1 MDVDS
6 LFGSLDFFF
15 RQAGEYDATSRQPVR
30 TWEGKYVHA
39 ATSASGGD
47 GALTSRAGIELAPHT
62 PSNSQ
67 RAAIEAEPQPLLVL
81 AGPGAGKT
89 YCLIER
95 IRFLVDKRGFDP
107 ARICAF
113 TFTNKAAG
121 EIASRL
127 EKHLG
132 SKAERIKRGTIHS
145 FCAELLREFGS
156 HVGLE
161 PGFGIA
167 DEDYQLLVLRRIE
180 GHRRWHRQVLTRFS
194 GHRFRGDELK
204 HNDRILYE
212 TYRDFLSLRNLL
224 DFDMLVLKTAELMR
238 VSDVAEEVRSRWDAV
253 LVDEFQDLNPVQ
265 YMVIRSLTL
274 GHKNIFAVGDDEQS
288 IYSWAG
294 ADPQVFLT
302 FVNDFG
308 VVTKQQLGENRRCPT
323 EIVALARR
331 LLTGNTPIFS
341 DRRHAEADH
350 ASPFAVAALSF
361 PTGDEEIEWII
372 GDIRSDR
379 NKNNLAWGDFA
390 LLYRTHEIGNA
401 AESAFLAAG
410 IPCRMAHGRALAE
423 DPVVGYVVNA
433 LRVISDTSDPIYQ
446 EEFLKVVLPKALFED
461 ARVKSEENGQTLIAQ
476 LEQMASALPKEHGDR
491 RKIWRGF
498 YALRNLAALGAC
510 HKEISTLVDE
520 LLSQRVGE
528 YRTVLEENH
537 DELSDP
543 AEYEEIQTL
552 ARRLTVAFDNSLT
565 VWIPRMGGLE
575 IALKGIL
582 HGIGL
587 NRVQLGGVP
596 PKDAVSVGHS
606 DASGFGIALGLF
618 KAAQLIRS
626 AAFSNH
632 FRDFTAVDLETTDN
646 DVSHAEVVE
655 IAAVKVRGGAIVD
668 QYHTLVK
675 PRVPIAAGAF
685 DTHGISAEEVAD
697 KPFFEQM
704 WPAFR
709 EFCGQDVLVAHNG
722 HRFDF
727 PIMRRMSEN
736 IPGQPFITYDTLLLA
751 RELHSGSAKLVDLAR
766 AFGVD
771 PGQSHR
777 ALDDTK
783 ALALVFLALGDAK
796 VARARKTAL
805 DNLLDYLGIGLALSD
820 EEVLG
825 DEAKRLRKLTR
836 TFALGRYTNCLDV
849 YREERDE
856 AGDDTITSTEDLIAL
871 LGGED
876 LMMRLRSEKT
886 ADQRYPA
893 AMQRLRPLLD
903 LFEGKLLNDQI
914 TGFLERIALSKM
926 DGVEPET
933 ARVNLLTLHST
944 KGLEFSR
951 VYIVGAE
958 DSALPGGKD
967 PSKREIEEARRL
979 LYVGMTRTKDRLV
992 LTRVDERNGKPTGG
1006 NKFLDEMN
1014 LVPAVPD

>member
-1 MDVDS
+1 M
-6 LFGSLDFFF
+6 
-15 RQAGEYDATSRQPVR
+15 THPV
-30 TWEGKYVHA
+30 
-39 ATSASGGD
+39 
-47 GALTSRAGIELAPHT
+47 
-62 PSNSQ
+62 PSDSQ

-132 SKAERIKRGTIHS
+132 TKAERIKRGTIHS
-145 FCAELLREFGS
+145 FCAELLREFGTQ
-156 HVGLE
+156 VGLE

-167 DEDYQLLVLRRIE
+167 DEDYQLQVLRRIE
-180 GHRRWHRQVLTRFS
+180 GSRRWHRQVLTRFS
-194 GHRFRGDELK
+194 GHRFRGDDLQ

-212 TYRDFLSLRNLL
+212 TYRDFLNKRNLV

-238 VSDVAEEVRSRWDAV
+238 IDGVAEEVRGRWDAV

-265 YMVIRSLTL
+265 YMVIHSLTKR
-274 GHKNIFAVGDDEQS
+274 HRNVFAVGDDEQS

-308 VVTKQQLGENRRCPT
+308 ILTKQQLGENRRCPSG
-323 EIVALARR
+323 VVSLARQ
-331 LLTGNTPIFS
+331 LLMVNTPIFA
-341 DRRHAEADH
+341 DRRHAEAEH
-350 ASPFAVAALSF
+350 QSPFEVAALSF
-361 PTGDEEIEWII
+361 PTGDDEIEWILN
-372 GDIRSDR
+372 DIRRDR
-379 NKNNLAWGDFA
+379 KEHNLDWGDFA

-401 AESAFLAAG
+401 AEAAFLAAG
-410 IPCRMAHGRALAE
+410 MPCRLAHGRALAD
-423 DPVVGYVVNA
+423 DPIVSYVVSA
-433 LRVISDTSDPIYQ
+433 LRVIAAPGDPIHQ
-446 EEFLKVVLPKALFED
+446 EGFLKVVLPKALFED
-461 ARVKSEENGQTLIAQ
+461 ARVKSEERDVTLMKQ
-476 LEQMASALPKEHGDR
+476 LEQMARDLPKEHGDR
-491 RKIWRGF
+491 RKIWRSF
-498 YALRNLAALGAC
+498 YALRNLAALGAL
-510 HKEISTLVDE
+510 HKELGTLVDE

-528 YRTVLEENH
+528 YRTGLEENH

-543 AEYEEIQTL
+543 AEHDEVQVL
-552 ARRLTVAFDNSLT
+552 ATRLTDALDNSLT
-565 VWIPRMGGLE
+565 VWMPRMGGLE

-582 HGIGL
+582 AGIGL
-587 NRVQLGGVP
+587 NRVQIGGTP
-596 PKDAVSVGHS
+596 PKNYIGIGHS
-606 DASGFGIALGLF
+606 DAPTLGIGLGLF
-618 KAAQLIRS
+618 KATQLVRS
-626 AAFSNH
+626 SAFSNH

-646 DVSHAEVVE
+646 DTARAEVVE
-655 IAAVKVRGGAIVD
+655 IAAVKVRGGAIVSEY
-668 QYHTLVK
+668 QTLVK
-675 PRVPIAAGAF
+675 PRVVIAAGAF

-697 KPFFEQM
+697 KPFFEEM

-709 EFCGQDVLVAHNG
+709 EFCGPDVLVAHNG

-727 PIMRRMSEN
+727 PIMRRMSAN
-736 IPGQPFITYDTLLLA
+736 IPGAPFVTYDTLLLA
-751 RELHSGSAKLVDLAR
+751 RELHTGSAKLVDLANH
-766 AFGVD
+766 FGVD

-777 ALDDTK
+777 ALDDTR
-783 ALALVFLALGDAK
+783 ALALIFLALGETK

-805 DNLLDYLGIGLALSD
+805 DNLLDYVGIALALSND
-820 EEVLG
+820 ESLG
-825 DEAKRLRKLTR
+825 DEAKLLKRLTR
-836 TFALGRYTNCLDV
+836 TFALGRYTNCLQV
-849 YREERDE
+849 YEEERE
-856 AGDDTITSTEDLIAL
+856 KSGDDTITSTEDLIDL

-876 LMMRLRSEKT
+876 LMLRLRAEKT

-893 AMQRLRPLLD
+893 AMQRLRPLLE
-903 LFEGKLLNDQI
+903 LFEGQPLTEQI
-914 TGFLERIALSKM
+914 NGFLERIALSKM

-951 VYIVGAE
+951 VYIVGVE
-958 DSALPGGKD
+958 DSALPGGRD
-967 PSKREIEEARRL
+967 PSTREIEEARRL

-1006 NKFLDEMN
+1006 NTFLEEMK
-1014 LVPAVPD
+1014 LVPVVPD

>member
-1 MDVDS
+1 M
-6 LFGSLDFFF
+6 
-15 RQAGEYDATSRQPVR
+15 
-30 TWEGKYVHA
+30 
-39 ATSASGGD
+39 TSAP
-47 GALTSRAGIELAPHT
+47 LV
-62 PSNSQ
+62 PSDSQ

-95 IRFLVDKRGFDP
+95 IRFLVEKRGFDP

-127 EKHLG
+127 EKHIG
-132 SKAERIKRGTIHS
+132 QKAERIKRGTIHS
-145 FCAELLREFGS
+145 FCAELLREFGQQ
-156 HVGLE
+156 VGLE

-167 DEDYQLLVLRRIE
+167 DEEYQLLVLRRIE
-180 GHRRWHRQVLTRFS
+180 GPRKWHRQVLTRFS
-194 GHRFRGDELK
+194 AHRFCGEELK

-212 TYRDFLSLRNLL
+212 TYRDFLSRRNLL

-238 VSDVAEEVRSRWDAV
+238 VRDVAEEVRSRWDAV

-302 FVNDFG
+302 FVNDFNLP
-308 VVTKQQLGENRRCPT
+308 TKLQLGENRRCPS
-323 EIVALARR
+323 EVVQLAR
-331 LLTGNTPIFS
+331 LLLLVNTPIFA

-350 ASPFAVAALSF
+350 SSPFAVAALSF
-361 PTGDEEIEWII
+361 PTEDEELEWVLD
-372 GDIRSDR
+372 DIRRD
-379 NKNNLAWGDFA
+379 KKEHNLKWGDFA

-401 AESAFLAAG
+401 AEAAFLAAG
-410 IPCRMAHGRALAE
+410 LPCRMAHGRALAD
-423 DPVVGYVVNA
+423 DPIVGYVVNA
-433 LRVISDTSDPIYQ
+433 LRVISDTGDPIHQ
-446 EEFLKVVLPKALFED
+446 EGFLKVVLPKALFED
-461 ARVKSEENGQTLIAQ
+461 ARVKSEESGQTLVAQ
-476 LEQMASALPKEHGDR
+476 LEQIARALPKEHGDR

-498 YALRNLAALGAC
+498 YALKNLAALGTM
-510 HKEISTLVDE
+510 HKDLSTLVDE

-528 YRTVLEENH
+528 YRTVLEDNS

-543 AEYEEIQTL
+543 AEHEEVQTL
-552 ARRLTVAFDNSLT
+552 ARRLTEAADNSLT

-582 HGIGL
+582 GGIGL

-596 PKDAVSVGHS
+596 PKDYIGIGHS
-606 DASGFGIALGLF
+606 DASVLGIGLGLF

-626 AAFSNH
+626 SGFSNH

-646 DVSHAEVVE
+646 DVTRAEVVE
-655 IAAVKVRGGAIVD
+655 IAAVKVRGGAVVSH
-668 QYHTLVK
+668 YHTLVK

-685 DTHGISAEEVAD
+685 DTHGISAEELSNQ
-697 KPFFEQM
+697 PYFEEM

-709 EFCGQDVLVAHNG
+709 DFCGSDVLVAHNG

-727 PIMRRMSEN
+727 PIMRRMSDTLE
-736 IPGQPFITYDTLLLA
+736 GAPFVAYDTLLLA
-751 RELHSGSAKLVDLAR
+751 REVRSGSAKLVDLAH
-766 AFGVD
+766 AYGID
-771 PGQSHR
+771 AGQSHR

-783 ALALVFLALGDAK
+783 TLALVFLALGEAK

-805 DNLLDYLGIGLALSD
+805 DNLLDYLGIALALSNEASLN
-820 EEVLG
+820 EE
-825 DEAKRLRKLTR
+825 AIRLKKLTR
-836 TFALGRYTNCLDV
+836 TFALGRYTNCLDF
-849 YREERDE
+849 YRDE
-856 AGDDTITSTEDLIAL
+856 REQSNDDSITSTEDLIET

-876 LMMRLRSEKT
+876 LMLRLRAEKT
-886 ADQRYPA
+886 ADQRYPQ
-893 AMQRLRPLLD
+893 AMNRLRPLLY
-903 LFEGKLLNDQI
+903 LFDGQPLRDQI

-926 DGVEPET
+926 DGVEPEKS
-933 ARVNLLTLHST
+933 RVNLLTLHST

-951 VYIVGAE
+951 VYVVGAE

-992 LTRVDERNGKPTGG
+992 LTRVDERSGKPTGG
-1006 NKFLDEMN
+1006 NRFLDEMG
-1014 LVPAVPD
+1014 LIPVLP

>member
-1 MDVDS
+1 M
-6 LFGSLDFFF
+6 
-15 RQAGEYDATSRQPVR
+15 
-30 TWEGKYVHA
+30 
-39 ATSASGGD
+39 
-47 GALTSRAGIELAPHT
+47 
-62 PSNSQ
+62 PSDSQ
-67 RAAIEAEPQPLLVL
+67 RAAIEADPQPLLVL

-132 SKAERIKRGTIHS
+132 TKAERIKRGTIHA
-145 FCAELLREFGS
+145 FCAELLREFGTQ
-156 HVGLE
+156 VGLE

-167 DEDYQLLVLRRIE
+167 DEDYQLRVLSRIE
-180 GHRRWHRQVLTRFS
+180 GYRRWHRQVLTRFS
-194 GHRFRGDELK
+194 GFRFRGDELQ
-204 HNDRILYE
+204 HNDRVLYE
-212 TYRDFLSLRNLL
+212 KYRDFLTKRNLL

-238 VSDVAEEVRSRWDAV
+238 IKEVAEEVRGRWDAV

-265 YMVIRSLTL
+265 YMVIHSLTK
-274 GHKNIFAVGDDEQS
+274 GHRNIFAVGDDEQS

-294 ADPQVFLT
+294 ADPQVFIT

-308 VVTKQQLGENRRCPT
+308 VVTKQQLGENRRCPAEVVT
-323 EIVALARR
+323 LARR
-331 LLTGNTPIFS
+331 LLMVNTPIFA

-350 ASPFAVAALSF
+350 SSPFAVTALSF
-361 PTGDEEIEWII
+361 PTGDEEIQWILD
-372 GDIRSDR
+372 DIRRDR
-379 NKNNLAWGDFA
+379 MEHNLEWGDFA

-401 AESAFLAAG
+401 AEAAFLAAG
-410 IPCRMAHGRALAE
+410 MPCRLAHGRALAD
-423 DPVVGYVVNA
+423 DPIVSYVVNA
-433 LRVISDTSDPIYQ
+433 LRVIAAPDDPLHQ
-446 EEFLKVVLPKALFED
+446 EGFLKVVLPKALFED
-461 ARVKSEENGQTLIAQ
+461 ARVKSEEQGQSLMTQ
-476 LEQMASALPKEHGDR
+476 LVEMARDLPKEHGDR
-491 RKIWRGF
+491 RKIWRSF
-498 YALRNLAALGAC
+498 YALRNLAALGAT
-510 HKEISTLVDE
+510 HKELSTLVDE

-543 AEYEEIQTL
+543 AEHDEVQVL
-552 ARRLTVAFDNSLT
+552 AERLTHALDNSLT

-582 HGIGL
+582 AGIGL

-596 PKDAVSVGHS
+596 PEKYVGIGHS
-606 DASGFGIALGLF
+606 DAPYLGIGLGLF

-626 AAFSNH
+626 STFSNH

-646 DVSHAEVVE
+646 DTSRAEVVE
-655 IAAVKVRGGAIVD
+655 IAAVKVRGGAIVSE
-668 QYHTLVK
+668 YHTLVK
-675 PRVPIAAGAF
+675 PRALIAAGAF

-697 KPFFEQM
+697 KPYFEEI

-727 PIMRRMSEN
+727 PIIRRMSAN
-736 IPGQPFITYDTLLLA
+736 LPGAPFVTYDTLLLA
-751 RELHSGSAKLVDLAR
+751 RELHTGSAKLVDLAHH
-766 AFGVD
+766 FGIN

-777 ALDDTK
+777 ALDDTR
-783 ALALVFLALGDAK
+783 ALALVFLALGEAK

-805 DNLLDYLGIGLALSD
+805 DNLLDYLGIALALSN
-820 EEVLG
+820 EASLC
-825 DEAKRLRKLTR
+825 DEAKRLKKLTR

-849 YREERDE
+849 YREERE
-856 AGDDTITSTEDLIAL
+856 KSGDDTITSTEDLIDL
-871 LGGED
+871 LGGEG
-876 LMMRLRSEKT
+876 LMLRLRAEKT

-893 AMQRLRPLLD
+893 AMQRLRPLFD
-903 LFEGKLLNDQI
+903 LFEGKPLNEQI
-914 TGFLERIALSKM
+914 SGFLERIALSKM

-951 VYIVGAE
+951 VYVVGAE

-967 PSKREIEEARRL
+967 PSKREVEEARRL

-992 LTRVDERNGKPTGG
+992 LTRVDERNEKPTGG
-1006 NKFLDEMN
+1006 NRFLDEMN
-1014 LVPAVPD
+1014 LVPIAPE

>member
-1 MDVDS
+1 M
-6 LFGSLDFFF
+6 
-15 RQAGEYDATSRQPVR
+15 
-30 TWEGKYVHA
+30 
-39 ATSASGGD
+39 
-47 GALTSRAGIELAPHT
+47 
-62 PSNSQ
+62 PSDSQ

-95 IRFLVDKRGFDP
+95 IRFLVEKRGFDP

-132 SKAERIKRGTIHS
+132 TNAERIKRGTIHS

-194 GHRFRGDELK
+194 GHRFRGDTLQ

-212 TYRDFLSLRNLL
+212 TYRDFLTRRNLL

-238 VSDVAEEVRSRWDAV
+238 VADIAEEVRVRWDAV

-265 YMVIRSLTL
+265 YMVIHSLTK
-274 GHKNIFAVGDDEQS
+274 GHRNIFAVGDDEQS

-308 VVTKQQLGENRRCPT
+308 VITKQQLGENRRCPA
-323 EIVALARR
+323 EVVALARQ
-331 LLTGNTPIFS
+331 LLMVNTPIFA
-341 DRRHAEADH
+341 DRRHAEAEH
-350 ASPFAVAALSF
+350 ESPFAVSALSF
-361 PTGDEEIEWII
+361 ATGEDELDWILD
-372 GDIRSDR
+372 DIRRDR
-379 NKNNLAWGDFA
+379 KQHDLNWGDFA

-401 AESAFLAAG
+401 AEAAFLAAG
-410 IPCRMAHGRALAE
+410 MPCRLAHGRALAE

-433 LRVISDTSDPIYQ
+433 LRVISDPTDPIYQ
-446 EEFLKVVLPKALFED
+446 EGFLKVVLPKALFED
-461 ARVKSEENGQTLIAQ
+461 ARVKSEEQGQTLIAQ
-476 LEQMASALPKEHGDR
+476 LEEMARALPKEHGDR

-510 HKEISTLVDE
+510 HKELSTLVDE

-543 AEYEEIQTL
+543 AEHEEVQIL
-552 ARRLTVAFDNSLT
+552 ASRLTNAFDNSLT

-582 HGIGL
+582 AGIGL
-587 NRVQLGGVP
+587 NRVQLGGIP
-596 PKDAVSVGHS
+596 PKDSVSVGHS
-606 DASGFGIALGLF
+606 DAPTFGIALGLF

-626 AAFSNH
+626 ASFSNH

-646 DVSHAEVVE
+646 DTSRAEVVE
-655 IAAVKVRGGAIVD
+655 IAAVKVRGGAIVSEY
-668 QYHTLVK
+668 QTLVK
-675 PRVPIAAGAF
+675 PRCQITAGAF
-685 DTHGISAEEVAD
+685 ETHGISAAELVD
-697 KPFFEQM
+697 KPFFEEM

-709 EFCGQDVLVAHNG
+709 EFCGNDVLVAHNG

-727 PIMRRMSEN
+727 PIMRRMAEN
-736 IPGQPFITYDTLLLA
+736 LSDTAFVTYDTLLLA
-751 RELHSGSAKLVDLAR
+751 RELHSGSAKLIDLAR
-766 AFGVD
+766 HFGVD

-777 ALDDTK
+777 ALDDTR
-783 ALALVFLALGDAK
+783 ALALVFLALGEAK

-805 DNLLDYLGIGLALSD
+805 DNLLDYLGMGLALSN
-820 EEVLG
+820 EESLG
-825 DEAKRLRKLTR
+825 DEAKRLKKLTR
-836 TFALGRYTNCLDV
+836 TFALGRYTNCLDI
-849 YREERDE
+849 YREERDQS
-856 AGDDTITSTEDLIAL
+856 GDDTITSTEDLIAL

-876 LMMRLRSEKT
+876 LMLRLRAEKT

-893 AMQRLRPLLD
+893 AMNRLRPLLD
-903 LFEGKLLNDQI
+903 LFDGEPLKEQI
-914 TGFLERIALSKM
+914 SGFLERIALSKM
-926 DGVEPET
+926 DGIEPET
-933 ARVNLLTLHST
+933 ARVNLFTLHST

-1006 NKFLDEMN
+1006 NRFLDEMN
-1014 LVPAVPD
+1014 LVPVTPE